1 MKSMMYALMMALVL
15 FSSCEDSCDDCN
27 EPTRAD
33 VTAKFKSYF
42 YRDGDVYANKLEMCS
57 NTEWAVAAEN
67 SGRACEVFKD
77 ITGKD
82 APLTE
87 NYGYDFR
94 SSDGACRIVLE
105 GSKADKD
112 GMYAVFRV
120 SIPECPEITKI
131 YVMTKEVF
139 LGIGFPEDEIIIL

>member
-33 VTAKFKSYF
+33 VIAKFKSYF
-42 YRDGDVYANKLEMCS
+42 YRDGDVYANKLEMCR

-77 ITGKD
+77 ITGK
-82 APLTE
+82 
-87 NYGYDFR
+87 
-94 SSDGACRIVLE
+94 
-105 GSKADKD
+105 
-112 GMYAVFRV
+112 AVFLV
-120 SIPECPEITKI
+120 LIPECPEITKI

-139 LGIGFPEDEIIIL
+139 LGIGFSEDEIVIL